1 MIFRGRAIVAAL
13 ALCATMAQAQ
23 GVPEPEGYRGPPYR
37 ASVPATLRGAIVV
50 DDAEAYKLWQEGEVA
65 FIDVLPRAPKPENL
79 PKGTIWRE
87 KPRQSIP
94 GAIWLPN
101 TGYEQIAEETAGYL
115 RQGLEQATAGDPVH
129 PVLIFC
135 LMECWMS
142 WNVAKR
148 ALEMGYANVYWY
160 PDGTDGWD
168 MEDHPLERLDPL
180 PEN

>member
-1 MIFRGRAIVAAL
+1 MRLVASGIIAAL
-13 ALCATMAQAQ
+13 ALYVGMAQAQ
-23 GVPEPEGYRGPPYR
+23 SVPEPEGYRGPPYR
-37 ASVPATLRGAIVV
+37 AAVPATLSGATVV
-50 DDAEAYKLWQEGEVA
+50 DDDEAYNLWQEGEVA

-101 TGYEQIAEETAGYL
+101 TGYEMIAEETADYL
-115 RQGLEQATAGDPVH
+115 RHGLDQATAGDPAH

-135 LMECWMS
+135 LMDCWMS

-148 ALEMGYANVYWY
+148 ALEMGYETVYWY

-168 MEDHPLERLDPL
+168 MADHPLERLDPL
-180 PEN
+180 PQD